1 MRNYGGLEGLA
12 ELREIFAD
20 LLGVE
25 VEQVVCGGNSSLTMM
40 HDTLVHLLLHGA
52 PDSPRPWKDEPVVK
66 FVCPVP
72 GYDRHFTMLADLGI
86 EMVTVEMREDG
97 PDAEAVA
104 ALVADDPSIKG
115 MWIVPTYANP
125 TGSVCSQE
133 VAARLMSM
141 PTAAPDFR
149 VFWDNAY
156 AFHHLTDEEA
166 KSADALS
173 LASASGHPD
182 RPVMF
187 ASTSKITFAGA
198 GVAVL
203 ATSVANKTWFLKHRA
218 MASIGPDKINHLRHV
233 EFFGSPDGVLEHMRK
248 HREIIAPKFAAVDE
262 ALTGALDGLGVASW
276 TRPTGGYFVNLDVV
290 DGTASRV
297 VQLAKEAGI
306 ALTPAGSAFPHGRDP
321 RDRNIRLAPTFPG
334 SRRSAR
340 RWPASPPASP
350 SPPPS
355 SSSTSAP
362 TRPDRRAAGWQ
373 SDRYERRELRRRRAE
388 HRHRLLLPGRRGP
401 AAAGG
406 DARRPRRRGPA
417 RRGLLPPP
425 RSRAAWTRGHD
436 RLGAV
441 PGRDDRAAH
450 PPGGAGPR
458 LGVRRPRQRE
468 RPGPPRGGPRRR
480 RRPGLHRRPG
490 RLPRRRRGA
499 QRPARR
505 ARRGRA
511 RGREKDAVGQDVGI
525 DGAGASAEEAAMHVE
540 SEGDGLEDVL
550 ADPVGDDP
558 ADAVMHAGDR
568 PESSRTSTASPTSR
582 TTTCAPD
589 RSPPVTSGP
598 VAQRRGPR
606 RTRRRSSATPSGP
619 SGTSHQLSTHQVAP
633 ACSQGAAGPRTSP
646 KPPWLSPSTTTS

>member
-1 MRNYGGLEGLA
+1 MTTTQPTAAPLASLPRADQEAFLAAKREEYAALQTAGLALDLTRGKPSSAQLDLSDALLHLPTTTKDRSGADVRNYGGLEGLT

-20 LLGVE
+20 LLRVD
-25 VEQVVCGGNSSLTMM
+25 VAQVVCGGNSSLTMM

-52 PDSPRPWKDEPVVK
+52 PDSPRPWKDEPVVR

-86 EMVTVEMREDG
+86 EMVTVDMREDG

-187 ASTSKITFAGA
+187 ASTSKITYAGA

-203 ATSVANKTWFLKHRA
+203 ATSVANKTWFLGHRA

-233 EFFGSPDGVLEHMRK
+233 EFFGSPDGVLEHMRR

-262 ALTGALDGLGVASW
+262 ALTTALDGLGIATW
-276 TRPTGGYFVNLDVV
+276 TRPTGGYFVNLDVL
-290 DGTASRV
+290 DGTATRV

-334 SRRSAR
+334 LAEVRTAM
-340 RWPASPPASP
+340 
-350 SPPPS
+350 
-355 SSSTSAP
+355 
-362 TRPDRRAAGWQ
+362 AGVATCVA
-373 SDRYERRELRRRRAE
+373 L
-388 HRHRLLLPGRRGP
+388 
-401 AAAGG
+401 AAAE
-406 DARRPRRRGPA
+406 
-417 RRGLLPPP
+417 
-425 RSRAAWTRGHD
+425 
-436 RLGAV
+436 RLVA
-441 PGRDDRAAH
+441 
-450 PPGGAGPR
+450 
-458 LGVRRPRQRE
+458 
-468 RPGPPRGGPRRR
+468 
-480 RRPGLHRRPG
+480 
-490 RLPRRRRGA
+490 
-499 QRPARR
+499 
-505 ARRGRA
+505 
-511 RGREKDAVGQDVGI
+511 
-525 DGAGASAEEAAMHVE
+525 
-540 SEGDGLEDVL
+540 
-550 ADPVGDDP
+550 
-558 ADAVMHAGDR
+558 
-568 PESSRTSTASPTSR
+568 
-582 TTTCAPD
+582 
-589 RSPPVTSGP
+589 SGP
-598 VAQRRGPR
+598 DQP
-606 RTRRRSSATPSGP
+606 
-619 SGTSHQLSTHQVAP
+619 
-633 ACSQGAAGPRTSP
+633 
-646 KPPWLSPSTTTS
+646 